1 MRTLLAFV
9 LVVLAALLQATFN
22 PQIRVLGGEPNLV
35 FLLVL
40 AWAARGTFQEAVLLA
55 FIGGICID
63 LLSAGPLGL
72 TTLAL
77 LPVIYAVDTV
87 REQLFGFGF
96 PLVLLFTALGT
107 IVVNAILFVGASI
120 AGFSLPPVAAFAYTI
135 LPTMVYNF
143 VGILPTYIVVRR
155 LARRFAE

>member
-1 MRTLLAFV
+1 MRTLIAFV
-9 LVVLAALLQATFN
+9 LIVLAAILQATFN
-22 PQIRVLGGEPNLV
+22 PQIRILGGEPDLV

-40 AWAARGTFQEAVLLA
+40 AWAARGTFREALLLA

-63 LLSAGPLGL
+63 LLSAAPLGL

-77 LPVIYAVDTV
+77 LPVIYAVDAT

-96 PLVLLFTALGT
+96 PLVLVFAALGT
-107 IVVNAILFVGASI
+107 VVVKTILFVGASI

-135 LPTMVYNF
+135 LPTMVYNL
-143 VGILPTYIVVRR
+143 VGILPTYFVVRR